1 MTRPERWIGPPCGC
15 ERAGEHDGC
24 AVDRARLRDLA
35 RELLDV
41 LEPREPDPCI
51 GRCHAMDFDAIRWA
65 VSQYGIC
72 PCWVAA
78 GRAPGGER

>member
-1 MTRPERWIGPPCGC
+1 MTAPRWSGPPCGC

-41 LEPREPDPCI
+41 LEPREPDPCTR
-51 GRCHAMDFDAIRWA
+51 RCWSFDFDAVRHYA
-65 VSQYGIC
+65 EQYGQC
-72 PCWVAA
+72 PCVVVAA
-78 GRAPGGER
+78 RKAGGGDR